1 MVSQIKLIVF
11 CFFFPLSVGHHAQGG
26 WWVWGTNDGWW
37 VWGTMHRVASGCGA
51 PMIKRGIDAFRIYI
65 LGLGFRALG
74 RTIGAR
80 DQVNLHPESES
91 GVKKHP
97 SYTENF

>member
-1 MVSQIKLIVF
+1 MQSNQITHNLAYS
-11 CFFFPLSVGHHAQGG
+11 CNAATAHAI
-26 WWVWGTNDGWW
+26 
-37 VWGTMHRVASGCGA
+37 SL
-51 PMIKRGIDAFRIYI
+51 KRGIDAFRIYI

-74 RTIGAR
+74 RAVGAR

-97 SYTENF
+97 SYTKIF